1 MESLN
6 NATIYDDLLN
16 ATTYDFRLD
25 NNSEISFNSVGCS
38 PEPITVNGLTGLAK
52 FNEAYA
58 GVHGYLSVVVC
69 LFGMVANSVNIVVL
83 TRKNMLS
90 STNVLLTWLA
100 VADLFTMLSYFPFA
114 LHFFIFKDPD
124 LYYFTTRYFGWICFL
139 LFHASFSIVCHTVAI
154 WITIALAIFRFL
166 YIWFPTRG
174 ATYCSLARAKL
185 AITATI
191 VSTIIC
197 LVPNY
202 IINVNETMEYCNP
215 HTNQSETIHT
225 IVYRSMKQKEF
236 QILEN
241 VNYWVQ
247 AIFVKLIPCIMLTIL
262 TVLLIVAMHRAYK
275 KRMALK
281 NQGKKDESDKHNE
294 HNRTTLMLFTVV
306 VLFLIT
312 EFPQGVLTLMSSLN
326 KEYHQQIYE
335 NLGNLLDMMALL
347 NNSINF
353 VLYCT
358 MSRQFRHTFIS
369 IFCKCCPENRPGWRK
384 MGVVSSEKNGF
395 ATVTTH
401 VWKLT
406 MNSRRNLMQIAPW
419 PVKIHCIY
427 LFTFQFPRIAY
438 MYPEDIENWCR
449 NTEKNVM

>member
-191 VSTIIC
+191 VSTVIC

-401 VWKLT
+401 V
-406 MNSRRNLMQIAPW
+406 
-419 PVKIHCIY
+419 
-427 LFTFQFPRIAY
+427 
-438 MYPEDIENWCR
+438 
-449 NTEKNVM
+449 

>member
-6 NATIYDDLLN
+6 TTTIYGDLLN
-16 ATTYDFRLD
+16 TTAYDFIL
-25 NNSEISFNSVGCS
+25 NNDSEISFNSVVCS
-38 PEPITVNGLTGLAK
+38 PEPIAVNATELTGLGK

-58 GVHGYLSVVVC
+58 GVHGYLSVMVC

-114 LHFFIFKDPD
+114 LHFFIFKEPD
-124 LYYFTTRYFGWICFL
+124 LFYFTTRYFGWICFL

-185 AITATI
+185 AITVTI
-191 VSTIIC
+191 VSTIAC

-202 IINVNETMEYCNP
+202 IINVNGIMQICDP
-215 HTNQSETIHT
+215 KTNTYETIHT
-225 IVYRSMKQKEF
+225 IEYRSGKEF
-236 QILEN
+236 RVLEN

-326 KEYHQQIYE
+326 KAYHQEIYE

-401 VWKLT
+401 V
-406 MNSRRNLMQIAPW
+406 
-419 PVKIHCIY
+419 
-427 LFTFQFPRIAY
+427 
-438 MYPEDIENWCR
+438 
-449 NTEKNVM
+449 

>member
-384 MGVVSSEKNGF
+384 MGVVGSEKNGF

-401 VWKLT
+401 V
-406 MNSRRNLMQIAPW
+406 
-419 PVKIHCIY
+419 
-427 LFTFQFPRIAY
+427 
-438 MYPEDIENWCR
+438 
-449 NTEKNVM
+449 

>member
-384 MGVVSSEKNGF
+384 MGVVGSEKNGF
-395 ATVTTH
+395 TTVTTH
-401 VWKLT
+401 V
-406 MNSRRNLMQIAPW
+406 
-419 PVKIHCIY
+419 
-427 LFTFQFPRIAY
+427 
-438 MYPEDIENWCR
+438 
-449 NTEKNVM
+449 

>member
-6 NATIYDDLLN
+6 NATLYDDLLN

-401 VWKLT
+401 V
-406 MNSRRNLMQIAPW
+406 
-419 PVKIHCIY
+419 
-427 LFTFQFPRIAY
+427 
-438 MYPEDIENWCR
+438 
-449 NTEKNVM
+449 

>member
-6 NATIYDDLLN
+6 TTTIYGDLLN
-16 ATTYDFRLD
+16 ATTYDFIL
-25 NNSEISFNSVGCS
+25 NNDSEISFNSVVCS
-38 PEPITVNGLTGLAK
+38 PEPIAVNATELTGLGK
-52 FNEAYA
+52 FNDAYA
-58 GVHGYLSVVVC
+58 GVHGYLSVMVC

-114 LHFFIFKDPD
+114 LHFFIFKEPD

-185 AITATI
+185 AITVTI
-191 VSTIIC
+191 VSTIAC

-202 IINVNETMEYCNP
+202 IINVNGTMQICDP
-215 HTNQSETIHT
+215 KTNTYETIHT
-225 IVYRSMKQKEF
+225 IEYRSGKEF
-236 QILEN
+236 RVLEN

-326 KEYHQQIYE
+326 KAYHQEIYE

-358 MSRQFRHTFIS
+358 MSRQFRNTFIS

-401 VWKLT
+401 V
-406 MNSRRNLMQIAPW
+406 
-419 PVKIHCIY
+419 
-427 LFTFQFPRIAY
+427 
-438 MYPEDIENWCR
+438 
-449 NTEKNVM
+449 

>member
-401 VWKLT
+401 V
-406 MNSRRNLMQIAPW
+406 
-419 PVKIHCIY
+419 
-427 LFTFQFPRIAY
+427 
-438 MYPEDIENWCR
+438 
-449 NTEKNVM
+449 

>member
-1 MESLN
+1 MESFN
-6 NATIYDDLLN
+6 RSTIYDDLVN
-16 ATTYDFRLD
+16 VTTYDIHLD
-25 NNSEISFNSVGCS
+25 NNSEISLNSLVCS
-38 PEPITVNGLTGLAK
+38 PETSNDNGTELTGLYK
-52 FNEAYA
+52 FNVLYA

-69 LFGMVANSVNIVVL
+69 LFGIVANSVNIVVL

-114 LHFFIFKDPD
+114 LHFFIFKEPD

-174 ATYCSLARAKL
+174 TTYCSLEKAKL
-185 AITATI
+185 AITLTI

-202 IINVNETMEYCNP
+202 IVNVNGDMPYCDP
-215 HTNQSETIHT
+215 KTNSNVIIHT
-225 IVYRSMKQKEF
+225 IEYRSGGAF
-236 QILEN
+236 RVLEN
-241 VNYWVQ
+241 VNYWIQ
-247 AIFVKLIPCIMLTIL
+247 AVFVKLIPCVMLTIL

-281 NQGKKDESDKHNE
+281 RRGKKAESDKHNE

-326 KEYHQQIYE
+326 KEYHSEIYE

-358 MSRQFRHTFIS
+358 MSKQFRHTFIG
-369 IFCKCCPENRPGWRK
+369 IFCKCCPKNGPGWRK

-401 VWKLT
+401 V
-406 MNSRRNLMQIAPW
+406 
-419 PVKIHCIY
+419 
-427 LFTFQFPRIAY
+427 
-438 MYPEDIENWCR
+438 
-449 NTEKNVM
+449 

>member
-6 NATIYDDLLN
+6 TTTIYGDLLN
-16 ATTYDFRLD
+16 TTTYDFIL
-25 NNSEISFNSVGCS
+25 NNDSEISFNSVVCS
-38 PEPITVNGLTGLAK
+38 PEPIAVNATELTGLGK

-58 GVHGYLSVVVC
+58 GVHGYLSVMVC

-114 LHFFIFKDPD
+114 LHFFIFKGPD
-124 LYYFTTRYFGWICFL
+124 LFYFTTRYFGWICFL

-185 AITATI
+185 AITVTI
-191 VSTIIC
+191 VSTIAC

-202 IINVNETMEYCNP
+202 IINVNGTMQICDP
-215 HTNQSETIHT
+215 KTNTYETIHT
-225 IVYRSMKQKEF
+225 IEYRSGKEF
-236 QILEN
+236 RVLEN

-326 KEYHQQIYE
+326 KAYHREIYE

-401 VWKLT
+401 V
-406 MNSRRNLMQIAPW
+406 
-419 PVKIHCIY
+419 
-427 LFTFQFPRIAY
+427 
-438 MYPEDIENWCR
+438 
-449 NTEKNVM
+449 

>member
-384 MGVVSSEKNGF
+384 MGVVGSEKNGF
-395 ATVTTH
+395 ATITTH
-401 VWKLT
+401 V
-406 MNSRRNLMQIAPW
+406 
-419 PVKIHCIY
+419 
-427 LFTFQFPRIAY
+427 
-438 MYPEDIENWCR
+438 
-449 NTEKNVM
+449 

>member
-384 MGVVSSEKNGF
+384 MGVVGSEKNGF
-395 ATVTTH
+395 TTVTTH

-419 PVKIHCIY
+419 PVKIHSIY